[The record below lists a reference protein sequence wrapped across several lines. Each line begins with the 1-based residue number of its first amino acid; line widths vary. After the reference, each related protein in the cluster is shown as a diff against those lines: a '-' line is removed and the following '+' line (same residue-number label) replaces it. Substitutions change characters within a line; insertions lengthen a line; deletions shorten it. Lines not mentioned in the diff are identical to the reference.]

1 MRSFLIIRYLIVSLI
16 MLCFSISFVSADDCA
31 FQCWDDDGSCNATE
45 CTSISSE
52 ESDTGYCKMC
62 DLITC
67 SAYCLGDNRENG
79 ITCNDNEQC
88 TSGFCSGAKRAVYYQ
103 RACCPQESEW
113 DYLKQACI
121 DEQGN
126 IVFQSEQE
134 VGFNEEEYVEEYVN
148 ENNDDTENNDNNNPY
163 LQLGGEDITESY
175 DVYTEKETDWP
186 GDIDT
191 TMSGATD
198 PNEDIYDDIFN
209 VEKTKVKC
217 DHNYNKKILKR
228 SNKDK
233 IYLVYKCKKYHILNL
248 NQLEDISKRLGEQV
262 TEIKKK
268 EFKSIDEGKGKI
280 RKVMGC
286 LWNGKNIKDKK
297 TGKLYFVNNCE
308 KYHYLDTETWLD
320 KGIQYGA
327 PDELY
332 HTTVDYIQD
341 GDEIPSTVACSYRG
355 QNIRNKKNGAIF
367 YISKHCK
374 KRHYPNWETFKYYMD
389 NILHQGY
396 TDLSSDTVKKI
407 PEGKDIPKIKIKAKI
422 KKQWT
427 GRQEVDLGGSEITY
441 IDIYNK
447 GNVSLKYKIETQG
460 SSWLG
465 IFKNWKVINQG
476 TWYTI
481 KEDGHA
487 SIIVS
492 LDARFI
498 GTKGDYEDLIK
509 VYTSDIDNEVKE
521 LPIKIEVEDFKRDA
535 EEVSHNVYYPSGRNF
550 AFPGEEIT
558 IQFNIKNNNKK
569 GHPWVDECHDYGCES
584 YGLRYTY
591 GNNKVNW
598 ESYGNDELFIG
609 SQINVKDTWEKDI
622 SFTIPKNTNSGGYTT
637 EWQMFYYPKSRNRL
651 DFGPKMFVGI
661 NVEGQGIGGG
671 WPEDVNIV
679 PNADGFL
686 TYPLESV
693 DDNYVI
699 SGWYRNG
706 GGSHSGIDYSP
717 DNSGDYYVAAAADGV
732 VSPTHYYTNYGNLIS
747 QYNGLGSCISSDPT
761 AAYGN
766 RIMIDHDNGYT
777 TVYGHFEKDSIL
789 VSPGDPVTKGQRLGK
804 MGNTGCSTG
813 KHLHFEVRSGSTKI
827 DPYGIK
833 SSAINYPDRI
843 DPNKECGIETKNLWT
858 SCPPSLANSEEEPQQ
873 PPKEEIPDEEDETN
887 EYLNDIQRK
896 LNELVS
902 KGKLWGYNVAAD
914 CLDHFLGNTG
924 ETKTLDV
931 NWLRDYWVVEGA
943 EGVNENRF
951 KDSIMDRAKQ
961 LEDGETMIFVETW
974 DRTFTAIPSTDLYLT
989 AGTST
994 ITSRG
999 DFTLVREGNIVYVS
1013 GSASHKWWDR
1023 YDWDPEKDSKYLWG
1037 VSQKEAHDLDLA
1049 GRAESYDLEAKWEKQ
1064 VSGTVKL
1071 RWLLTTRN
1079 IEFHEP

>member
-1 MRSFLIIRYLIVSLI
+1 MRSFLIIRYLLVSLI
-16 MLCFSISFVSADDCA
+16 ILCFSISFSSADFSDFA
-31 FQCWDDDGSCNATE
+31 FEPVDACTIDCWDGDGCDKYKCE
-45 CTSISSE
+45 EVLGCT
-52 ESDTGYCKMC
+52 MC
-62 DLITC
+62 DDVTC
-67 SAYCLGDNRENG
+67 AETCLEDERTLGE
-79 ITCNDNEQC
+79 TCNKDEQC
-88 TSGFCSGAKRAVYYQ
+88 TSGHCSGLARAVGFQ
-103 RACCPQESEW
+103 KACCPEKSEW
-113 DYLKQACI
+113 NYLKQACI
-121 DEQGN
+121 DKQGK
-126 IVFQSEQE
+126 IVFQAQQE
-134 VGFNEEEYVEEYVN
+134 IDGGTGNV
-148 ENNDDTENNDNNNPY
+148 NNNLNQNLGNDPTSY
-163 LQLGGEDITESY
+163 LQLGGTTQQKTMNY
-175 DVYTEKETDWP
+175 DYASSDSVNWP
-186 GDIDT
+186 SDIDT

-198 PNEDIYDDIFN
+198 PNEDRYNNIFN
-209 VEKTKVKC
+209 VERTKIKC

-228 SNKDK
+228 PKKDK
-233 IYLVYKCKKYHILNL
+233 IWLVYKCKKFHILNP
-248 NQLEDISKRLGEQV
+248 NQLEDISKRLGKQV
-262 TEIKKK
+262 TEVKKK
-268 EFKSIDEGKGKI
+268 QLKKIDTGKGKI

-308 KYHYLDTETWLD
+308 KYHYLDLEYSWNELGT
-320 KGIQYGA
+320 QYGA

-341 GDEIPSTVACSYRG
+341 GGNIPSPVACNYRG

-389 NILHQGY
+389 NILHKGY
-396 TDLSSDTVKKI
+396 TDLSADTVKKI
-407 PEGKDIPKIKIKAKI
+407 PKGKDIPKIKIKAKI

-427 GRQEVDLGGSEITY
+427 LRKKVDLGESEVTF

-447 GNVSLKYKIETQG
+447 GNVPLKYKIETQG

-465 IFKNWKVINQG
+465 IFKNWKVINQE

-509 VYTSDIDNEVKE
+509 VYTTDTDNEVKE

-558 IQFNIKNNNKK
+558 IQFNIKNKNKK
-569 GHPWVDECHDYGCES
+569 KHPWIDECHDYGCES

-598 ESYGNDELFIG
+598 ESNNQDELFIG
-609 SQINVKDTWEKDI
+609 GQINVKDTWEKDI
-622 SFTIPKNTNSGGYTT
+622 AFTIPKNTNSGGYTT
-637 EWQMFYYPKSRNRL
+637 EWTMFYYPKSRNRL

-717 DNSGDYYVAAAADGV
+717 DNSGDYYVVAAADGV

-747 QYNGLGSCISSDPT
+747 QYGSLGSCIASDPT

-777 TVYGHFEKDSIL
+777 TVYGHFEKDSML

-827 DPYGIK
+827 DPYGNK
-833 SSAINYPDRI
+833 DTAVNYPDRM
-843 DPNKECGIETKNLWT
+843 DPSKACGTSTKNLWT
-858 SCPPSLANSEEEPQQ
+858 SCPPNLANTENKEEETSDEMSYYKSDIALDYMYGEFMTNVNSIDVYTMAEYIDRYHNPRLIDYLY
-873 PPKEEIPDEEDETN
+873 PGGPDGYYATA
-887 EYLNDIQRK
+887 LLKWALKVRQRGPWDHKPK
-896 LNELVS
+896 LNELL
-902 KGKLWGYNVAAD
+902 KLDKDYNGEAD
-914 CLDHFLGNTG
+914 
-924 ETKTLDV
+924 
-931 NWLRDYWVVEGA
+931 DYWFPI
-943 EGVNENRF
+943 R
-951 KDSIMDRAKQ
+951 
-961 LEDGETMIFVETW
+961 EDTEHEYYYDIW
-974 DRTFTAIPSTDLYLT
+974 S
-989 AGTST
+989 
-994 ITSRG
+994 
-999 DFTLVREGNIVYVS
+999 NIHYGYV
-1013 GSASHKWWDR
+1013 GSAAGFSSNVLHFGATFGDTVLAGVDDEGDR
-1023 YDWDPEKDSKYLWG
+1023 ISVQIGIDLWNNNGRSLTKEQLHQAILDNKDKYLEID
-1037 VSQKEAHDLDLA
+1037 QKVTKSIN
-1049 GRAESYDLEAKWEKQ
+1049 GK
-1064 VSGTVKL
+1064 
-1071 RWLLTTRN
+1071 
-1079 IEFHEP
+1079 